1 MEKEKIKG
9 VVILGCVIAGVWS
22 LMGYALPLL
31 TKSFDM
37 TQQLADYIDQED
49 IETGQ
54 FYYTGVESTGRA
66 EAGARGSI
74 AFTEMRKAALEQ
86 DLEKEETDDSK

>member
-1 MEKEKIKG
+1 MQKEKIKG
-9 VVILGCVIAGVWS
+9 VAILCCVIAGMWS
-22 LMGYALPLL
+22 LMGYALPLV

-54 FYYTGVESTGRA
+54 FYYTGVEITGRA
-66 EAGARGSI
+66 EAGARASI
-74 AFTEMRKAALEQ
+74 AFTEMRKSALEK
-86 DLEKEETDDSK
+86 DVEKEVTDESE